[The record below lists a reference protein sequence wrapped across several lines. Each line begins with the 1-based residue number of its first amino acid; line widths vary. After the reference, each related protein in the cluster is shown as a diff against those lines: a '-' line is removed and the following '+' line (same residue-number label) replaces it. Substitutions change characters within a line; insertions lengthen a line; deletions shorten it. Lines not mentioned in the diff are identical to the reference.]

1 LLIEENF
8 YIINEN
14 INTYQKRGIDMNF
27 KVQDLLKTEKFKL
40 AAGQDGLDKEITGVY
55 TGDLLSWVM
64 AKAKEGDAW
73 ITIQGHVNIVAVSL
87 LTEVSCILVAESAE
101 ISADTIEKANNENI
115 PILTTGMPVYE
126 TAVFLSK
133 LL

>member
-1 LLIEENF
+1 
-8 YIINEN
+8 
-14 INTYQKRGIDMNF
+14 MNF
-27 KVQDLLKTEKFKL
+27 KVQDLLKTEKFNL

-55 TGDLLSWVM
+55 AGDLLSWVM